1 MKNIKTDSDMVRFF
15 ADELSDMAKHW
26 RRKNSH
32 LSELIER
39 QVMELHKLGSVVREV
54 EDVRETGK
62 DS

>member
-1 MKNIKTDSDMVRFF
+1 MNNIKTDSELIRFF
-15 ADELSDMAKHW
+15 ADELSDMAKYW
-26 RRKNSH
+26 RRKNEKVSQ
-32 LSELIER
+32 SIER